1 MPATPNEH
9 EIASD
14 AEAHATLGFCSPER
28 LNAAS
33 LVFIACAGC
42 ARVLTLAGSVSSV
55 TGTRV
60 CWDCGVLSLEGSRP

>member
-14 AEAHATLGFCSPER
+14 ANGNATLGFCSPER

-42 ARVLTLAGSVSSV
+42 AGVVTLAESVSSV

-60 CWDCGVLSLEGSRP
+60 CWECGVLSVAGSPP

>member
-14 AEAHATLGFCSPER
+14 AERHAMLGFCSPER

-42 ARVLTLAGSVSSV
+42 AGVVTLAESV
-55 TGTRV
+55 TSVIGTRV
-60 CWDCGVLSLEGSRP
+60 CWDCGVLSLEGSRR